1 MSQSLQESRKY
12 LLCARERSTGG
23 GVAELVALLCQARP
37 DAFIHHPI
45 GRSADRG
52 WGAVLSDPQR
62 LLRRLADPSIT
73 GVVLHPSIRPRALA
87 RDAILARCVLAA
99 RKPLFVW
106 WHGMDRAVASA
117 ARFAGLR
124 AGIRRSLG
132 QAAGHY
138 VLTEEARDWVME
150 VAAGSCVHR
159 LTTCWDPA
167 WLGGRRADPA
177 GEGPWLYLGRLHRRK
192 GVWTAARAVAGVPG
206 ARLVIA
212 GDGPEAGRL
221 ARWCKREGLE
231 DRIVCVGHVVG
242 QEKAGHVLGARGL
255 LLPSLG
261 EGAPLAVVEAMAAG
275 LPVIAS
281 SVGAVPDLV
290 GAAGCL
296 VEPGDEDGFVKAL
309 DVLHRSPE
317 ERRRRGELGAER
329 AAGWTSHRVADH
341 WFDLLGRRLHA

>member
-1 MSQSLQESRKY
+1 M
-12 LLCARERSTGG
+12 
-23 GVAELVALLCQARP
+23 
-37 DAFIHHPI
+37 
-45 GRSADRG
+45 
-52 WGAVLSDPQR
+52 LSDPRR

-99 RKPLFVW
+99 QKPLFVW
-106 WHGMDRAVASA
+106 WHGMDRTVASA

-124 AGIRRSLG
+124 EGIRRSLG
-132 QAAGHY
+132 QAVGHY
-138 VLTEEARDWVME
+138 VLTEEARAWVTD
-150 VAAGSCVHR
+150 VLPGGSVHR
-159 LTTCWDPA
+159 VTTCWDPA

-177 GEGPWLYLGRLHRRK
+177 GDGPWLYLGRLHRQK

-212 GDGPEAGRL
+212 GAGPEAGRL
-221 ARWCKREGLE
+221 ARWCKREGLG
-231 DRIVCVGHVVG
+231 DRIACVGHVVG
-242 QEKAGHVLGARGL
+242 EEKAGHVLGARGL

-296 VEPGDEDGFVKAL
+296 VEPGDEEGFARAVGAM
-309 DVLHRSPE
+309 DRSPE
-317 ERRRRGELGAER
+317 ERRRRGDLGAER
-329 AAGWTSHRVADH
+329 ASAWTSNRVAET
-341 WFDLLGRRLHA
+341 WFDLLGRSPDA

>member
-1 MSQSLQESRKY
+1 MSQPLQESRKY

-23 GVAELVALLCQARP
+23 GVAELVALLCEARS

-52 WGAVLSDPQR
+52 WGSVLSDPRR

-99 RKPLFVW
+99 HKPLFVW
-106 WHGMDRAVASA
+106 WHGMDRAVANA
-117 ARFAGLR
+117 AKFVGLR
-124 AGIRRSLG
+124 EGIRRSLG
-132 QAAGHY
+132 QAVGHF
-138 VLTEEARDWVME
+138 VLTEEARAWVAD
-150 VAAGSCVHR
+150 VVPGAAVKR

-167 WLGGRRADPA
+167 WLGGRQADPA
-177 GEGPWLYLGRLHRRK
+177 GDGPWLYLGRLHRQK
-192 GVWTAARAVAGVPG
+192 GVWIAARAVARVPG

-212 GDGPEAGRL
+212 GAGPEAGRL
-221 ARWCKREGLE
+221 ARWCKREGLD

-242 QEKAGHVLGARGL
+242 EDKAGHVLGARGL
-255 LLPSLG
+255 LLPSFG

-281 SVGAVPDLV
+281 SVGAVPELV
-290 GAAGCL
+290 GEAGCL
-296 VEPGDEDGFVKAL
+296 VEPGDEEAFVKAV
-309 DVLHRSPE
+309 DVMERSPE
-317 ERRRRGELGAER
+317 ERRRKGELGAER
-329 AAGWTSHRVADH
+329 ASAWTSPRVADS
-341 WFDLLGRRLHA
+341 WFDLLGRSPDA